1 MGSPVL
7 GIDLG
12 TTNSAVAV
20 AVDGKVQ
27 VLPDAEGNKLFPS
40 VVSFHPSGDVLAG
53 YPARERRLLDAQN
66 TIYSIKRLIGRPFK
80 SEEVQRAIGR
90 LPFSF
95 EEGPTGGALVVAR
108 GETYTLPEISAFVL
122 RGVRAQAEEALKTPC
137 RRAVITVPANFN
149 ELQRSATKAA
159 GRVAGLDVLR
169 ILNEPTAAA
178 LAYGCGSNSTRERV
192 AVYDFGGGTFD
203 ITILELAG
211 DVFEVVSTAGD
222 TFLGGD
228 DVDVLVADEEVQAF
242 LSQCRYDAR
251 NDPQA
256 YERLRAAAEWAKCQ
270 LSNTQ
275 EVELTVEELAFG
287 EGGAALDLRFVM
299 KRARLEE
306 LSRPLVARTFDVC
319 EEAMRLAGLRPTQ
332 LDQVILVGGSTR
344 MPLVRTMVQEYF
356 GRAPLSNIDPDLV
369 VAQGAAI
376 QGAALAGAPDKDAGV
391 QGAAIGRVALKKVAA
406 PAANVKEEKAPA
418 GPAFQPK
425 RPVAPLP
432 SFDINKL
439 PAAIPAVRTS
449 QAAPAPNQAQASMR
463 AAPPPL
469 PAQQPANLQL
479 DDDVD
484 MAELPELDPI
494 DLPSGDSSDG
504 LVPLDLPSMDD
515 SQPIQ
520 LSQTAPLAAAANDA
534 IQLPQGQAPLLLDVT
549 PQSLRIE
556 TVSGFTEVIIER
568 NAAIPVEQSRL
579 FTTSRDFQ
587 EAVRASVCQGESRK
601 LAENQQLGLLELS
614 GIASGP
620 RGKAQIEVTF
630 LMDADGTLKVS
641 ARDLRTGAAQTIRI
655 NLVGAVE
662 DDEIARMQQRQQ
674 ALVG

>member
-1 MGSPVL
+1 
-7 GIDLG
+7 
-12 TTNSAVAV
+12 
-20 AVDGKVQ
+20 
-27 VLPDAEGNKLFPS
+27 LPDAEGNKLFPS

-53 YPARERRLLDAQN
+53 YPARERRLVDASN

-122 RGVRAQAEEALKTPC
+122 RGVRAQAEEALKAPC

-178 LAYGCGSNSTRERV
+178 LAYGCGASKGRERV
-192 AVYDFGGGTFD
+192 AVYDLGGGTFD

-211 DVFEVVSTAGD
+211 DVFEVVATAGD

-228 DVDVLVADEEVQAF
+228 DVDVLVADEMVQSF
-242 LSQCRYDAR
+242 LAQTRYDAR
-251 NDPQA
+251 NDAQA

-270 LSNTQ
+270 LSATQ

-287 EGGAALDLRFVM
+287 DGGASLDLKFVM
-299 KRARLEE
+299 KRQRLEE
-306 LSRPLVARTFDVC
+306 LSQPLIARTFDVC
-319 EEAMRLAGLRPTQ
+319 EEAMRLGGLRPTQ

-344 MPLVRTMVQEYF
+344 MPVVRAMVQEYF
-356 GRAPLSNIDPDLV
+356 GRAPLATIDPDLV
-369 VAQGAAI
+369 VSQGAAI
-376 QGAALAGAPDKDAGV
+376 QGAQLAGQPEKDSAVAGS
-391 QGAAIGRVALKKVAA
+391 AIGRVALKKVAA
-406 PAANVKEEKAPA
+406 PPGGAREEPAPK

-425 RPVAPLP
+425 RPVPALP
-432 SFDINKL
+432 TFDMARLSVSAAVPQPVPGQPRGAL
-439 PAAIPAVRTS
+439 PPPVPQGGEPGFR
-449 QAAPAPNQAQASMR
+449 PM
-463 AAPPPL
+463 PPPL
-469 PAQQPANLQL
+469 PAQASANAQGQEFEVA
-479 DDDVD
+479 D
-484 MAELPELDPI
+484 LPELTLDE
-494 DLPSGDSSDG
+494 PSQYGM
-504 LVPLDLPSMDD
+504 VPLEQPAGEAAS
-515 SQPIQ
+515 SQAAQQPPEQ
-520 LSQTAPLAAAANDA
+520 LS
-534 IQLPQGQAPLLLDVT
+534 LPRGQAPLLLDVT

-556 TVSGFTEVIIER
+556 TVAGFTEVIIER

-579 FTTSRDFQ
+579 FTTSRVYQDV
-587 EAVRASVCQGESRK
+587 VRARVCQGESRK
-601 LAENQQLGLLELS
+601 LAENQELGVLELQGIRS
-614 GIASGP
+614 GQ

-630 LMDADGTLKVS
+630 LLDADGTLKVS
-641 ARDLRTGAAQTIRI
+641 AKDMHTGVAETIRI
-655 NLVGAVE
+655 NLVGAVQE
-662 DDEIARMQQRQQ
+662 DEILRMQQRQQ

>member
-12 TTNSAVAV
+12 TTNSAVAAV
-20 AVDGKVQ
+20 VDGKVQ

-53 YPARERRLLDAQN
+53 YPARERRLVDAPN
-66 TIYSIKRLIGRPFK
+66 TIYSVKRLIGRPFK
-80 SEEVQRAIGR
+80 SEEVQRALER

-122 RGVRAQAEEALKTPC
+122 RGVRAQAEEALKLPC

-178 LAYGCGSNSTRERV
+178 LAYGCGKSNSRERV
-192 AVYDFGGGTFD
+192 AVYDLGGGTFD
-203 ITILELAG
+203 LTILELAG
-211 DVFEVVSTAGD
+211 DVFEVVATAGD

-228 DVDVLVADEEVQAF
+228 DVDTVLADEMVQAF
-242 LSQCRYDAR
+242 LQQHRYDAR

-270 LSNTQ
+270 LSSTQ

-287 EGGAALDLRFVM
+287 EGGAALDFKFVLT
-299 KRARLEE
+299 RSRLEE
-306 LSRPLVARTFDVC
+306 LTRPLIARSFDVC
-319 EEAMRLAGLRPTQ
+319 EEALRLSGLRPTQ
-332 LDQVILVGGSTR
+332 LDQIILVGGATR

-356 GRAPLSNIDPDLV
+356 GKPPLSSIDPDLV

-376 QGAALAGAPDKDAGV
+376 QGALLAGQPEKEPATVAGS
-391 QGAAIGRVALKKVAA
+391 AIGRVALKKVAA
-406 PAANVKEEKAPA
+406 PANQVEERIPK

-432 SFDINKL
+432 AFDINKL
-439 PAAIPAVRTS
+439 KGL
-449 QAAPAPNQAQASMR
+449 APPPSPNAKSAQAQAL
-463 AAPPPL
+463 AAQASASAPVEVS
-469 PAQQPANLQL
+469 A
-479 DDDVD
+479 DDVVELEELD
-484 MAELPELDPI
+484 EAAALPELSLD
-494 DLPSGDSSDG
+494 GTNENG
-504 LVPLDLPSMDD
+504 LVPLELPG
-515 SQPIQ
+515 
-520 LSQTAPLAAAANDA
+520 APAANV
-534 IQLPQGQAPLLLDVT
+534 QHEEPPELMLPEGQAPLLLDVT
-549 PQSLRIE
+549 SQSLRIE
-556 TVSGFTEVIIER
+556 TVGGFTETIIER

-587 EAVRASVCQGESRK
+587 DVVRVRVCQGESRK
-601 LAENQQLGLLELS
+601 LSENQELGQLELT
-614 GIASGP
+614 GIRPGP
-620 RGKAQIEVTF
+620 RGKTQIEVTF
-630 LMDADGTLKVS
+630 VLDADGTLNVR
-641 ARDLRTGAAQTIRI
+641 ARDLHTGAAQQIRI
-655 NLVGAVE
+655 DLVGAVQE
-662 DDEIARMQQRQQ
+662 DEILRMQERQQ

>member
-20 AVDGKVQ
+20 AIDGKVQ

-53 YPARERRLLDAQN
+53 YPARERRLVDASN

-122 RGVRAQAEEALKTPC
+122 RGVRAQAEEALKAPC

-178 LAYGCGSNSTRERV
+178 LAYGCGASKGRERV
-192 AVYDFGGGTFD
+192 AIYDLGGGTFD

-211 DVFEVVSTAGD
+211 DVFEVVATAGD

-228 DVDVLVADEEVQAF
+228 DVDVLVADEMVQSF
-242 LSQCRYDAR
+242 LSQTRYDAR

-287 EGGAALDLRFVM
+287 DGGASLDLKFVM
-299 KRARLEE
+299 KRQRLEE
-306 LSRPLVARTFDVC
+306 LSQPLIARTFDVC
-319 EEAMRLAGLRPTQ
+319 EEAMRLSGLRPTQ

-344 MPLVRTMVQEYF
+344 MPVVRAMVQEYF
-356 GRAPLSNIDPDLV
+356 GRPPLASIDPDLV
-369 VAQGAAI
+369 VSQGAAI
-376 QGAALAGAPDKDAGV
+376 QGAQLAGQPEKESAVAGS
-391 QGAAIGRVALKKVAA
+391 AIGRVALKKVAA
-406 PAANVKEEKAPA
+406 PATGAREEQAPK

-425 RPVAPLP
+425 RPVPALP
-432 SFDINKL
+432 TFDMARLSI
-439 PAAIPAVRTS
+439 PAAVPPAMPGQRIPPPPGP
-449 QAAPAPNQAQASMR
+449 QGGEAAFRPM
-463 AAPPPL
+463 PPPL
-469 PAQQPANLQL
+469 PAQAPANAQGQEF
-479 DDDVD
+479 DVAD
-484 MAELPELDPI
+484 LPELTLDDP
-494 DLPSGDSSDG
+494 GQYG
-504 LVPLDLPSMDD
+504 MVPLE
-515 SQPIQ
+515 QPAGGGP
-520 LSQTAPLAAAANDA
+520 APAPEPQPGEQ
-534 IQLPQGQAPLLLDVT
+534 ITMQGQAPLLLDVT

-556 TVSGFTEVIIER
+556 TVAGFTEVIIER

-579 FTTSRDFQ
+579 FTTSRDYQ
-587 EAVRASVCQGESRK
+587 DTVRARVCQGESRK
-601 LAENQQLGLLELS
+601 LSENQELGVLELQGIRS
-614 GIASGP
+614 GQ

-630 LMDADGTLKVS
+630 LLDADGTLKVS
-641 ARDLRTGAAQTIRI
+641 AKDMHTGVAETIRI
-655 NLVGAVE
+655 NLVGAVQE
-662 DDEIARMQQRQQ
+662 DEILRMQQRQQ